1 MSPPP
6 NAGKESGYGG
16 GYGGYG
22 GVGGYGAYGQYGQYG
37 QYGGY
42 AGYGYGY
49 GQTVNPLSQY
59 LLMVRERMWY
69 VVLSV
74 LVFVTAALIYTVNA
88 TPEYQA
94 NGRLRV
100 YKFAPNIAGR
110 GAGEEIYAIMSTED
124 FNTSVEVMKSS
135 GIIEAVERRLTAS
148 ERKAV
153 LEPYQGGNIFTG
165 PLTSQEVFARQRAV
179 APQRATLVVNVQF
192 THPDRDLARQLARLF
207 CEAIQKNSEDERLT
221 VTNPLVEKARVE
233 IESLEERLNRLYRDK
248 NELVQREKML
258 SIARDTNTLGS
269 ERSGLIKDRED
280 VRRQI
285 DELGIVWQQ
294 IEQYRA
300 EKKDLTLIPLVR
312 SDERVAQLANR
323 LTELQVTIQTMEEKY
338 TETHPTLRLTREQL
352 AVVNREIVLAADQAV
367 ERIAGQRGTSLQ
379 RQATVERALQA
390 KEQEISRL
398 QNANIELERIEKDIR
413 LSEDFLA
420 RLKLSYE
427 DAKLRTSTTGTST
440 SVRIL
445 DAPSVSDRPINKN
458 YYLNVF
464 IGLGLGAAFG
474 LGLVILLGVMD
485 DRIKSA
491 SDIESGIG
499 LPLLGTIPRVRNV
512 YGADRAL
519 LGRQNKDRM
528 AIESLRAIHSVMKI
542 NPAAAGAKV
551 MLVTSTRPGE
561 GKTFVTTN
569 IALTF
574 AQHGERVLIIDSDLR
589 LPNVAASLAIDSE
602 VGISQYFNGDITI
615 DQAIIRQIEP
625 NLDVLPVGSTCKNP
639 TQVINSPRFA
649 ELITELRTRY
659 DRIVIDSPPLGAVS
673 DALHMVSLVDG
684 VIYVVRFSMVK
695 KRNALS
701 CIARLREAGVPIV
714 GAVLNSMVTR
724 MATFYTDS
732 YDESYKKYYGANDE
746 AAVEVIAPTVP
757 PEKNSSG
764 KA

>member
-1 MSPPP
+1 MSAQKP
-6 NAGKESGYGG
+6 NSGKEPGYGYGG

-42 AGYGYGY
+42 AGYVYGY
-49 GQTVNPLSQY
+49 GQQANPLAQY
-59 LLMVRERMWY
+59 LVMVRERMWY
-69 VVLSV
+69 VVLSI

-124 FNTSVEVMKSS
+124 FNTAVEVMRSTA
-135 GIIEAVERRLTAS
+135 IIESVERRLTAS

-153 LEPYQGGNIFTG
+153 LEPYQAGNIFSG
-165 PLTSQEVFARQRAV
+165 PLTSQEVFARQRGI

-233 IESLEERLNRLYRDK
+233 IESLEERLSRLYREK
-248 NELVQREKML
+248 NELVQREKLL
-258 SIARDTNTLGS
+258 SIARGTDTLGS
-269 ERSGLIKDRED
+269 ERASLVKDRED

-285 DELGIVWQQ
+285 DELAIVWQQ
-294 IEQYRA
+294 VAESRA
-300 EKKDLTLIPLVR
+300 AGKDLTLIPMVR

-323 LTELQVTIQTMEEKY
+323 QTELQVTLRTMEEKY
-338 TETHPTLRLTREQL
+338 TESHPSLRLTREQL
-352 AVVNREIVLAADQAV
+352 AVVAKELVSAADLAV
-367 ERIAGQRGTSLQ
+367 ARIDSQRGAAEQ
-379 RQATVERALQA
+379 RKASVERALQA
-390 KEQEISRL
+390 KEQEIARL

-413 LSEDFLA
+413 LSEEFLS

-445 DAPSVSDRPINKN
+445 DQPTVSDRPINKN
-458 YYLNVF
+458 YYLNVVV
-464 IGLGLGAAFG
+464 GLGLGAAFG

-491 SDIESGIG
+491 SDIEGGVG
-499 LPLLGTIPRVRNV
+499 LPLLGTIPRVRHA
-512 YGADRAL
+512 YGPDRAL

-551 MLVTSTRPGE
+551 LLTTSTRPGE

-569 IALTF
+569 VALTF
-574 AQHGERVLIIDSDLR
+574 AQHGERVIVLDADLR
-589 LPNVAASLAIDSE
+589 LPNVAASLAIDSDA
-602 VGISQYFNGDITI
+602 GISKYFNGEITL
-615 DQAIIRQIEP
+615 DQAIIRGIEP
-625 NLDVLPVGSTCKNP
+625 NLDILPVGSTCKNP
-639 TQVINSPRFA
+639 TQVINSPKFA
-649 ELITELRTRY
+649 ELIAELRNRY
-659 DRIVIDSPPLGAVS
+659 DRILIDSPPLGAVS
-673 DALHMVSLVDG
+673 DALHMVSLADG
-684 VIYVVRFSMVK
+684 VLYVVRFSMVK

-701 CIARLREAGVPIV
+701 CVARLREAGVPIV
-714 GAVLNSMVTR
+714 GAILNSMVTR
-724 MATFYTDS
+724 MASFYTDS
-732 YDESYKKYYGANDE
+732 YDESYRKYY
-746 AAVEVIAPTVP
+746 AAEGEIAPEVAAP
-757 PEKNSSG
+757 APAPKD
-764 KA
+764 KP

>member
-1 MSPPP
+1 MAPP
-6 NAGKESGYGG
+6 NPGKDYGYGNSGYS
-16 GYGGYG
+16 GYG
-22 GVGGYGAYGQYGQYG
+22 GVGGAYGQYGQYG

-42 AGYGYGY
+42 AYGYGY
-49 GQTVNPLSQY
+49 GQSANPLSNY
-59 LLMVRERMWY
+59 LMMVRERMWY
-69 VVLSV
+69 LVLSI

-124 FNTSVEVMKSS
+124 FNTAVEVMRS
-135 GIIEAVERRLTAS
+135 GAIIESVERRLTAG

-165 PLTSQEVFARQRAV
+165 PLTSQEVFSRQRGI

-192 THPDRDLARQLARLF
+192 THPDRDLARQVARLF

-233 IESLEERLNRLYRDK
+233 IESLEERLNRLYREK

-269 ERSGLIKDRED
+269 ERASLVRDRDE
-280 VRRQI
+280 VRKQI
-285 DELGIVWQQ
+285 DEVAIVWQQ
-294 IEQYRA
+294 IEESRA
-300 EKKDLTLIPLVR
+300 SGKDLLLIPMVR
-312 SDERVAQLANR
+312 ADDRVSLLSNR
-323 LTELQVTIQTMEEKY
+323 RTELDVTLQTMVEKY
-338 TETHPTLRLTREQL
+338 TDNHPTLRLTREQAEAVRKEL
-352 AVVNREIVLAADQAV
+352 ALAIDQAV
-367 ERIAGQRGTSLQ
+367 SRINGLRATAQQRMVS
-379 RQATVERALQA
+379 VERALQA
-390 KEQEISRL
+390 KETEIARL
-398 QNANIELERIEKDIR
+398 QNANVELERIEKDIR
-413 LSEDFLA
+413 LGEEFLN

-445 DAPSVSDRPINKN
+445 DTPSVSDRPINKN

-474 LGLVILLGVMD
+474 IGLVILLGVMD

-491 SDIESGIG
+491 SDIEGGLG
-499 LPLLGTIPRVRNV
+499 LPLLGTIPRVRQTF
-512 YGADRAL
+512 GPDRSL
-519 LGRQNKDRM
+519 LGRQGKDRM
-528 AIESLRAIHSVMKI
+528 AVESLRAIHSVMKI

-551 MLVTSTRPGE
+551 LITTSTRPGE

-574 AQHGERVLIIDSDLR
+574 AQHGEKVLVIDADLR
-589 LPNVAASLAIDSE
+589 LPNVAGSVGIDSE
-602 VGISQYFNGDITI
+602 VGISQYFNETVGL
-615 DQAIIRQIEP
+615 DQAIIRDLEP
-625 NLDVLPVGSTCKNP
+625 GLDILPVGSVCKNP

-649 ELITELRTRY
+649 EMITELRGRY
-659 DRIVIDSPPLGAVS
+659 DRIFIDTPPLGAVS
-673 DALHMVSLVDG
+673 DALHLVPKVDG
-684 VIYVVRFSMVK
+684 VIYVVRFNMVK

-701 CIARLREAGVPIV
+701 CIARLREAGVPVV

-724 MATFYTDS
+724 MAAFYTDS
-732 YDESYKKYYGANDE
+732 YDESYKKYYGAPE
-746 AAVEVIAPTVP
+746 VAAAPAP
-757 PEKNSSG
+757 APGPDPAG

>member
-1 MSPPP
+1 MPPP
-6 NAGKESGYGG
+6 SDSGKQPGYGYGG

-37 QYGGY
+37 YGGY
-42 AGYGYGY
+42 AGYGYGAAP
-49 GQTVNPLSQY
+49 NPLSQY
-59 LLMVRERMWY
+59 LLMVRERLWY
-69 VVLSV
+69 VVLSI
-74 LVFVTAALIYTVNA
+74 LVFVTGALIQTVNA
-88 TPEYQA
+88 QPEYQA

-100 YKFAPNIAGR
+100 FKDAPNIVGR
-110 GAGEEIYAIMSTED
+110 GSEDINFRVMSTED
-124 FNTSVEVMKSS
+124 FNTAIEVMRSS
-135 GIIEAVERRLTAS
+135 AIIEAVERRLTAS
-148 ERKAV
+148 ERRAV

-165 PLTSQEVFARQRAV
+165 PLTSQEVFARQRGI

-233 IESLEERLNRLYRDK
+233 IESQEERLNRLYRDK

-258 SIARDTNTLGS
+258 SIARDTNTLGT
-269 ERSGLIKDRED
+269 ERAGLVKDRED

-285 DELGIVWQQ
+285 DELAIVWQQ
-294 IEQYRA
+294 IEDHRA
-300 EKKDLTLIPLVR
+300 EKKDLTLITMVR

-338 TETHPTLRLTREQL
+338 TDAHPTLRLTREQL
-352 AVVNREIVLAADQAV
+352 AVVKRELVLAADQAV
-367 ERIAGQRGTSLQ
+367 ARIAGQRDAARQ
-379 RQATVERALQA
+379 RQVTVERALQA
-390 KEQEISRL
+390 KEQEIARL
-398 QNANIELERIEKDIR
+398 QNANIELGRIENDIR

-420 RLKLSYE
+420 RLKLNYE
-427 DAKLRTSTTGTST
+427 DAKLRTSTTGTAT

-445 DAPSVSDRPINKN
+445 DAPTVSDRPINKN
-458 YYLNVF
+458 YYLNVVV
-464 IGLGLGAAFG
+464 GLGLGAAFG

-491 SDIESGIG
+491 SDIEGGLG
-499 LPLLGTIPRVRNV
+499 LPLLGTIPRVRHV
-512 YGADRAL
+512 YGPDRSL
-519 LGRQNKDRM
+519 LGRQGKDRM

-542 NPAAAGAKV
+542 NPAAAAAKV
-551 MLVTSTRPGE
+551 LLVTSTRPGE

-574 AQHGERVLIIDSDLR
+574 AQHGERVLIVDSDLR

-602 VGISQYFNGDITI
+602 VGISQLYNGDVTL
-615 DQAIIRQIEP
+615 DQAIIRQMEP
-625 NLDVLPVGSTCKNP
+625 NLDVLPVGTTCKNP

-649 ELITELRTRY
+649 ELIAELRTRY

-673 DALHMVSLVDG
+673 DALHMVPMVDG
-684 VIYVVRFSMVK
+684 VVYVVRFSMVK

-714 GAVLNSMVTR
+714 GAILNSMVTR
-724 MATFYTDS
+724 MASFYTDS
-732 YDESYKKYYGANDE
+732 YDESYRKYYAGADQPE
-746 AAVEVIAPTVP
+746 AAAVP
-757 PEKNSSG
+757 PAGPGAGAPPAG